1 MPFRI
6 GLSGLNAAQADL
18 KITGNNIANVGTIG
32 FKQSRAEFA
41 DVYASSKFGSVSTAI
56 GSGVR
61 LAAAAQQFTQGNII
75 FTENNLDL
83 GITGEGFFS
92 MADVSGNQVYTRNGQ
107 FKTDKEGFIVD
118 NSGSNLKGYGI
129 DPVTNNINTGSIVNL
144 QIIATN
150 IAPEPSS
157 EATIIANINS
167 GELVPTLPFS
177 VNSKGT
183 ADPNSYNH
191 TTSFTS
197 FDSMGNPMLTSL
209 FYRKTATNIWDV
221 GIKQVD
227 SNGNIFQN
235 MNPSSVQPASGDDP
249 QILYIG
255 SAASTAAGA
264 SAGAAIVLAAS
275 ISPAFPAGEPLV
287 EAAYLNNYV
296 FGHEAA
302 MSAAVAAASDFSAT
316 PPGGGEPIALA
327 VYNASAQALSD
338 ATLAAAAEDGAVAV
352 QSAAVAA
359 GAGGTSVHDD
369 YVTGYLSGGHSS
381 AMNAA
386 IAAADTLDGATA
398 PNGPIATAVTNATAS
413 AINKIEFLNNGTIN
427 ETSVGTGN
435 GQFNLNFNLSA
446 PSNPVMTDNGGP
458 LIAQSITI
466 AFNGLTQYGAN
477 FGVTN
482 LTQNGYTTGQLS
494 GIDVDQSGVISARFT
509 NGQSNNLGQVFLTSF
524 TNTQGLSQLGD
535 NYWAES
541 FSSGQGIIN
550 APGEG
555 NAGLINSGA
564 LEDSNVDLTEQL
576 INLITAQRNFQA
588 NAKTITTADTI
599 TQTVIQL

>member
-18 KITGNNIANVGTIG
+18 KITGNNIANVSTIG

-61 LAAAAQQFTQGNII
+61 LAAASQQFTQGNII

-83 GITGEGFFS
+83 GITGDGFFS
-92 MADVSGNQVYTRNGQ
+92 LADVSGNQVYTRNGQ
-107 FKTDKEGFIVD
+107 FKVDKDGFIVD
-118 NSGSNLKGYGI
+118 NSNSNLKGYGI
-129 DPVTNNINTGSIVNL
+129 DPNTNDINTGSIVNL
-144 QIIATN
+144 QINSTN
-150 IAPEPSS
+150 IAPN
-157 EATIIANINS
+157 ATTDATLVANIDS
-167 GELVPTLPFS
+167 GEVAPDDI
-177 VNSKGT
+177 
-183 ADPNSYNH
+183 ADPWSIDPATGVVDPDSYNH

-197 FDSMGNPMLTSL
+197 YDSLGNALLTSL
-209 FYRKTATNIWDV
+209 YFRKTVNPNEWQVATKLIDA
-221 GIKQVD
+221 Q
-227 SNGNIFQN
+227 GNIFNTIDNTGVTGAPGTQTIEFD
-235 MNPSSVQPASGDDP
+235 SSGNLTAPVGGTFSLTFDLSGAVPASG
-249 QILYIG
+249 
-255 SAASTAAGA
+255 
-264 SAGAAIVLAAS
+264 
-275 ISPAFPAGEPLV
+275 
-287 EAAYLNNYV
+287 
-296 FGHEAA
+296 
-302 MSAAVAAASDFSAT
+302 
-316 PPGGGEPIALA
+316 
-327 VYNASAQALSD
+327 
-338 ATLAAAAEDGAVAV
+338 
-352 QSAAVAA
+352 
-359 GAGGTSVHDD
+359 
-369 YVTGYLSGGHSS
+369 
-381 AMNAA
+381 
-386 IAAADTLDGATA
+386 AAD
-398 PNGPIATAVTNATAS
+398 S
-413 AINKIEFLNNGTIN
+413 
-427 ETSVGTGN
+427 
-435 GQFNLNFNLSA
+435 
-446 PSNPVMTDNGGP
+446 
-458 LIAQSITI
+458 TI
-466 AFNGLTQYGAN
+466 AFDLSDLTQYGAN

-509 NGQSNNLGQVFLTSF
+509 NGQSNNLGQVYLTSF
-524 TNTQGLSQLGD
+524 TNSQGLSQLGD